1 MIEQLDYHVAPG
13 SVAVIAAE
21 TKMIEEE
28 VVQLAQTSKNLS
40 LQFQETD
47 ITECSSLERLVHEA
61 FDRVILLSYCDRY
74 DAEQAD
80 AIALTV
86 LLHLSDLAQRNS
98 YQFSIASE
106 LADTR
111 NQQLATI
118 ARVDDFIVSEQLTSL
133 MLSQITENKLF
144 GLILAEL
151 LDA

>member
-47 ITECSSLERLVHEA
+47 ITECGSVELLVHEA
-61 FDRVILLSYCDRY
+61 FDRVILLSYCDCY

-118 ARVDDFIVSEQLTSL
+118 ARVDDLIVSEQLTSL

>member
-1 MIEQLDYHVAPG
+1 
-13 SVAVIAAE
+13 
-21 TKMIEEE
+21 
-28 VVQLAQTSKNLS
+28 
-40 LQFQETD
+40 
-47 ITECSSLERLVHEA
+47 
-61 FDRVILLSYCDRY
+61 
-74 DAEQAD
+74 
-80 AIALTV
+80 
-86 LLHLSDLAQRNS
+86 LSDLAQRNS

>member
-1 MIEQLDYHVAPG
+1 
-13 SVAVIAAE
+13 
-21 TKMIEEE
+21 
-28 VVQLAQTSKNLS
+28 
-40 LQFQETD
+40 
-47 ITECSSLERLVHEA
+47 
-61 FDRVILLSYCDRY
+61 LSY
-74 DAEQAD
+74 
-80 AIALTV
+80 
-86 LLHLSDLAQRNS
+86 LAQRNS

-111 NQQLATI
+111 NRQLATI

>member
-1 MIEQLDYHVAPG
+1 
-13 SVAVIAAE
+13 
-21 TKMIEEE
+21 
-28 VVQLAQTSKNLS
+28 
-40 LQFQETD
+40 
-47 ITECSSLERLVHEA
+47 
-61 FDRVILLSYCDRY
+61 LSY
-74 DAEQAD
+74 
-80 AIALTV
+80 
-86 LLHLSDLAQRNS
+86 LAQRNS